1 MSTYFFFIFL
11 ITIFATRLFLF
22 LRPIPAPTIGKFR
35 THHYMFGLLGMVVGL
50 FTHSVLIS
58 AIGLGLFVDELT
70 YILIGGKTH
79 ADNYSKISL
88 LGTLFFIVLVFIFR
102 NNLIYILQNSI

>member
-1 MSTYFFFIFL
+1 MNIYFFFTFL
-11 ITIFATRLFLF
+11 ITILATRLFLF

-35 THHYMFGLLGMVVGL
+35 THHYMFGLLGIVVGL
-50 FTHSVLIS
+50 LIHSVLVF

-102 NNLIYILQNSI
+102 NNLIYIFQN